1 MDVKKNNYDPE
12 GGKFQYWVGFK
23 TDAGDDDVQAR
34 IAVEVALSVS
44 ENGDLADLSFTV
56 PKACRNDHAM
66 TFLQKQ
72 ENSNYVESRIFLAVP
87 GRNGDSVLR
96 APADLQ
102 LDRNGRIIAME
113 IH

>member
-1 MDVKKNNYDPE
+1 MDIKKNKYDPE

-23 TDAGDDDVQAR
+23 TDAADEDIQAR

-56 PKACRNDHAM
+56 PKACRNEHAM

-72 ENSNYVESRIFLAVP
+72 ENSNYVESRCP
-87 GRNGDSVLR
+87 G
-96 APADLQ
+96 
-102 LDRNGRIIAME
+102 
-113 IH
+113 